1 MKHPEPQTASELMM
15 QNQLKETKYK
25 QAIVS
30 LPSTDV
36 QQFLLQ
42 VIDHSNFP
50 GNIVEFVS
58 KVKQDIM
65 SADIVQK

>member
-1 MKHPEPQTASELMM
+1 M
-15 QNQLKETKYK
+15 QNQLKETEYK

-50 GNIVEFVS
+50 GNIVEFVVN
-58 KVKQDIM
+58 VKALLHNAVI
-65 SADIVQK
+65 K

>member
-1 MKHPEPQTASELMM
+1 MNEPQTASELML
-15 QNQLKETKYK
+15 QNELKSVSQK
-25 QAIVS
+25 QMVIK

-42 VIDHSNFP
+42 VIDQCNFP

>member
-1 MKHPEPQTASELMM
+1 MNTNEPQTASELMM
-15 QNQLKETKYK
+15 QNQLKETEYK

-42 VIDHSNFP
+42 VIDQSNFP
-50 GNIVEFVS
+50 GNIVEFVVN
-58 KVKQDIM
+58 VKALLHNAVI
-65 SADIVQK
+65 K